1 MSAFDLT
8 ARLPENWRDF
18 LAGSLDRGSFA
29 ELEIFLAEEYRT
41 ETVFPPFDE
50 LFTAFRLTPPER
62 TRVVILGQ
70 DPYHDEGQAHG
81 LAFSVKETVRKLPP
95 SLRNI
100 FKELNADLALPM
112 PKSGSLTA
120 WARQGVLL
128 LNTVL
133 TVRAH
138 QPGSHRKHGWETFT
152 DSVISTLSSKSGHLV
167 FVLWGAPAQ
176 TKLPLIDRTKHT
188 VICSAHP
195 SPLSAHRGF
204 LGSRPFSA
212 INRDLTEHGMKPID
226 WDLSEDEKPDGLLPG
241 LFQ

>member
-8 ARLPENWRDF
+8 AQLPENWRDF

-29 ELEIFLAEEYRT
+29 ELETFLEQEYRT

-81 LAFSVKETVRKLPP
+81 LAFSVRDGVRFPP

-100 FKELNADLALPM
+100 FKELNSDLDLPV

-120 WARQGVLL
+120 WAQQGVLL

-152 DSVISTLSSKSGHLV
+152 DSVIAALSSKSGHLV

-212 INRDLTEHGMKPID
+212 IDRDLTEHGMKPID
-226 WDLSEDEKPDGLLPG
+226 WDLSAGNEPD
-241 LFQ
+241 LFSVRAR

>member
-1 MSAFDLT
+1 MESSFDLT
-8 ARLPENWRDF
+8 NHLPDAWRNF
-18 LAGSLDRGSFA
+18 LQDAVQTESFCTLA
-29 ELEIFLAEEYRT
+29 PFLEEEYRT
-41 ETVFPPFDE
+41 QTVFPPAEE
-50 LFTAFRLTPPER
+50 LFTAFRLTSPDQ

-70 DPYHDEGQAHG
+70 DPYHDDGQAHG
-81 LAFSVKETVRKLPP
+81 LAFSVRDGVRFPP

-100 FKELNADLALPM
+100 FKELNADLNLPM
-112 PKSGSLTA
+112 PESGSLIR
-120 WARQGVLL
+120 WAEQGVLL

-138 QPGSHRKHGWETFT
+138 QAGSHRKHGWENFT
-152 DSVISTLSSKSGHLV
+152 DAVISRLNEQREHLV

-176 TKLPLIDRTKHT
+176 TKLPLIDRTRHA

-204 LGSRPFSA
+204 FRSRPFSQ
-212 INRDLTEHGMKPID
+212 INAYLKTHSLPEID
-226 WDLSEDEKPDGLLPG
+226 WNLSRTGTPD

>member
-8 ARLPENWRDF
+8 AQLPENWRDF
-18 LAGSLDRGSFA
+18 LAGSFDRGSFA

-100 FKELNADLALPM
+100 FKELNSDLALPM
-112 PKSGSLTA
+112 PKSGLLTA

-152 DSVISTLSSKSGHLV
+152 DSVISTLNAKSAHLV

-176 TKLPLIDRTKHT
+176 TKLPLIDRAKHT

-226 WDLSEDEKPDGLLPG
+226 WDPAPEKPDGFLPG